1 MFYFQTTRVI
11 CIKYEKQPFIPNSA
25 VFLFSV
31 DVMKITDV
39 RGRSVNGKDDAT
51 RLLQ

>member
-11 CIKYEKQPFIPNSA
+11 CIKYENQPYIPNSA
-25 VFLFSV
+25 AFLFSM

-39 RGRSVNGKDDAT
+39 RGRSVNGKDEGT